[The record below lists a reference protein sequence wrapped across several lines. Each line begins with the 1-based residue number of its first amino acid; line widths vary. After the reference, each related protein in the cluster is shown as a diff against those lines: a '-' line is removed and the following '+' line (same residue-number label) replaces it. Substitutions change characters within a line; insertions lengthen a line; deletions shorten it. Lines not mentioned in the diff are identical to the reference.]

1 MDWWL
6 LLAVFLYFACAVLLI
21 VEVFRPSGGLIGVC
35 AMVCLIGGLMIF
47 FRSSAVAG
55 WVGIVAAL
63 IMIPSVLI
71 TAFKVFPRNKKVK
84 KEKSQDKP

>member
-6 LLAVFLYFACAVLLI
+6 LLAVFLYFVCAVLLI
-21 VEVFRPSGGLIGVC
+21 AEVFRPSGGLIGIC
-35 AMVCLIGGLMIF
+35 AMACLIGGLMIF
-47 FRSSAVAG
+47 FRSSTVAG

-84 KEKSQDKP
+84 KSKF

>member
-1 MDWWL
+1 M
-6 LLAVFLYFACAVLLI
+6 AVFLYFVCAVLLI
-21 VEVFRPSGGLIGVC
+21 AEVFRPSGGLIGIC

-47 FRSSAVAG
+47 FRSSTVAG

-84 KEKSQDKP
+84 KEKS

>member
-1 MDWWL
+1 M
-6 LLAVFLYFACAVLLI
+6 AVFLYFVCAVLLI
-21 VEVFRPSGGLIGVC
+21 AEVFRPSGGLIGIC

-47 FRSSAVAG
+47 FRSSTVAG

-71 TAFKVFPRNKKVK
+71 TAFKVFPRNKKS
-84 KEKSQDKP
+84 KSQGKPQRIIFL

>member
-6 LLAVFLYFACAVLLI
+6 LLAIVLYFVCAVLLI
-21 VEVFRPSGGLIGVC
+21 VEVFKPSGGLIGIC

-47 FRSSAVAG
+47 FRSSTVAG

-63 IMIPSVLI
+63 IMIPLVLI
-71 TAFKVFPRNKKVK
+71 TAFKIFPRNKKS
-84 KEKSQDKP
+84 KSQSSKS

>member
-1 MDWWL
+1 
-6 LLAVFLYFACAVLLI
+6 LAIFLYFVCAVLLTA
-21 VEVFRPSGGLIGVC
+21 EVFRPSGGLIGVC

-47 FRSSAVAG
+47 FRSSTVAG

-71 TAFKVFPRNKKVK
+71 AAFKVFPKNRKA
-84 KEKSQDKP
+84 KSQGKP